1 MSGLWAM
8 ANGVLARDPERRT
21 GAKGIL
27 ALATLRIGNGDAAQ
41 WVSTIAFAEQAERL
55 LSLHAG
61 DAVSASGRAEMKTW
75 QGRGRHR
82 AHRT

>member
-8 ANGVLARDPERRT
+8 ANGVLPRDPGAPHRRERQTRPH
-21 GAKGIL
+21 L
-27 ALATLRIGNGDAAQ
+27 AAEGNGDAAQ

-55 LSLHAG
+55 LSLEACFCLRPRRDENLAG
-61 DAVSASGRAEMKTW
+61 P
-75 QGRGRHR
+75 GRHR